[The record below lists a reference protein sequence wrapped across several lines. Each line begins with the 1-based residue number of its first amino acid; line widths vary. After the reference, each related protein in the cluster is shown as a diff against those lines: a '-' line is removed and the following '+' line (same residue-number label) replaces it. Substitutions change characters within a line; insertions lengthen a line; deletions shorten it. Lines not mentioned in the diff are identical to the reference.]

1 MHDEVD
7 GHPVVDGVSGVQQ
20 HEAHAHV
27 VVGPHFQEPVNPV
40 EDVLPTWTQFSSD
53 RSLHSRLCCDAQ
65 GDGEEREVVARVQS
79 VPVSTDEH
87 GPASPERYRHRR
99 EAHQTRGEFLSSVVR
114 GVKPPLSRLTMLSA
128 KKRRIVKGL
137 TRTFT

>member
-7 GHPVVDGVSGVQQ
+7 RHPVVDGVSGVQQ

-40 EDVLPTWTQFSSD
+40 EDVLPTWTQFGSD
-53 RSLHSRLCCDAQ
+53 RSLHGRLCCDAK

-79 VPVSTDEH
+79 MPVSTDEH

-114 GVKPPLSRLTMLSA
+114 GVKIVRRDKSGLSA
-128 KKRRIVKGL
+128 KKEEL
-137 TRTFT
+137 

>member
-128 KKRRIVKGL
+128 KKEELLKV
-137 TRTFT
+137 